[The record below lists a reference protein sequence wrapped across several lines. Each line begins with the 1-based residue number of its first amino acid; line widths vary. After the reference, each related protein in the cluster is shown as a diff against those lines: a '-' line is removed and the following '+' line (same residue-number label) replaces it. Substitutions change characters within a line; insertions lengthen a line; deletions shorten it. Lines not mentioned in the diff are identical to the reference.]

1 MLFFFLDLPENSP
14 LYKSNEFGWTGG
26 WGHAGILNIFN
37 PFTYRIQLINTPK
50 LKELR
55 LPIQSNERCIKS
67 LEDKN
72 IDTRYFTDR
81 MFCSGSGKSK

>member
-1 MLFFFLDLPENSP
+1 MPENSS
-14 LYKSNEFGWTGG
+14 LYSSNEFGWTGG
-26 WGHAGILNIFN
+26 WGHAGILNPFN
-37 PFTYRIQLINTPK
+37 PFTSSVQLINSPK

-72 IDTRYFTDR
+72 IDPKYFTDR
-81 MFCSGSGKSK
+81 MLCSGNGKSK